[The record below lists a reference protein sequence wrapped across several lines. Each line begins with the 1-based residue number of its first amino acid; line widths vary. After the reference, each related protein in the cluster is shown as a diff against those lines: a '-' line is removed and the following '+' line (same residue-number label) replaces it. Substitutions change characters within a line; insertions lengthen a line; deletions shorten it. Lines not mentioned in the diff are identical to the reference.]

1 MSRGYRDEED
11 FQFEGRIEVTTGKA
25 YLVDP
30 TVGSQ
35 VWVPK
40 SQVRSKTEVDEGLF
54 VFVVSGWWYGKNKEA
69 FE

>member
-1 MSRGYRDEED
+1 MGRFNDEDD
-11 FQFEGRIEVTTGKA
+11 FQFEGRIEHSTAKA
-25 YLVDP
+25 WLVDP

-40 SQVRSKTEVDEGLF
+40 SQCRSKTEVDEGLF
-54 VFVVSGWWYGKNKEA
+54 VFVVSDWWYRKNKES